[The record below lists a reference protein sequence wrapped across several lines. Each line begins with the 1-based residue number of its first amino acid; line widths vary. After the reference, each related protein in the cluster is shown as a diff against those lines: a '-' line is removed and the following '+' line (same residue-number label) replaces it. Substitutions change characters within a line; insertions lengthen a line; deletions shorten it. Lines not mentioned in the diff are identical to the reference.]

1 MHHGEN
7 LYSCQYCNYID
18 FNRIEMR
25 THMRNN
31 HLSEITTA
39 NQSNII
45 VIRKSILEDDSIDR
59 TKHGIF
65 L

>member
-18 FNRIEMR
+18 FNRIELR
-25 THMRNN
+25 AHMRNT
-31 HLSEITTA
+31 HLSEITA
-39 NQSNII
+39 AIQSNII
-45 VIRKSILEDDSIDR
+45 VIRKSMLEDDSIDR
-59 TKHGIF
+59 TKYGIF

>member
-25 THMRNN
+25 THMINA
-31 HLSEITTA
+31 HLSQITTA

-45 VIRKSILEDDSIDR
+45 VIRQTMLEDDCLDR
-59 TKHGIF
+59 LKPGI
-65 L
+65 